1 MRDYSIQVVLGL
13 AENAWARA
21 IIESGVLVGSLFILI
36 RIWMTKDL
44 LISSIRAVK
53 RGAYLAIFLFGAAGP
68 VLLFGLLGQPTNL
81 GFATF
86 GSGLC
91 LAAALTEKRKLQ
103 S

>member
-1 MRDYSIQVVLGL
+1 
-13 AENAWARA
+13 
-21 IIESGVLVGSLFILI
+21 
-36 RIWMTKDL
+36 MTKDL
-44 LISSIRAVK
+44 LISSIQSVK
-53 RGAYLAIFLFGAAGP
+53 RGGYLAIFLFGAAGP

-91 LAAALTEKRKLQ
+91 LTAAVTEKRKLQ